1 LASGQGRQA
10 VAAAGVMG
18 RRRRGRWV
26 AAWAAVVAAGAA
38 VMAAWAAGAFS
49 PGSPPAAGGRG
60 ALALATAAV
69 AREDIAAVT
78 PVAATLGYAG
88 SWTVT
93 GQGGGTLTLLPRPG
107 QVISQGQVLYRL
119 DNGSPV
125 VLLYG
130 SIPDW
135 RELSEGTAGAD
146 VSQLNHDLVALGD
159 AERSEVAATGWD
171 YYSPETAYGVQRLQE
186 HLGVSYPLGSLALGP
201 VVFEPEAVRVT
212 RVTGVLG
219 GPVAGPVLQ
228 ATSDRQVVA
237 IQLDVSH
244 ESQVKAGDTVA
255 VTLPDGTTTPGV
267 VSAVGPVATTSSGPN
282 GTITTIP
289 VTVRLTG
296 PDAAGTVNQGPVTV
310 NITTATARDAL
321 TVPVTALLARP
332 GGYVVEVAGPGSS
345 RRYVTVTPGIF
356 DDSNGMVQVTGNL
369 TPGERVVVPAS

>member
-1 LASGQGRQA
+1 LASHLGLQA
-10 VAAAGVMG
+10 VDAVGVTG
-18 RRRRGRWV
+18 RHRRGRRV
-26 AAWAAVVAAGAA
+26 AACVAVVAAGAG
-38 VMAAWAAGAFS
+38 VMSAWAAGAFS
-49 PGSPPAAGGRG
+49 AVSPPGGGRG
-60 ALALATAAV
+60 VPALATAAV
-69 AREDIAAVT
+69 VREDIAAVT

-93 GQGGGTLTLLPRPG
+93 GHGGGTLTLLPRPG
-107 QVISQGQVLYRL
+107 QVISQGQVLYGQ

-135 RELSEGTAGAD
+135 REMSEGTAGAD
-146 VSQLNHDLVALGD
+146 VSQLNHDLVGLGD
-159 AERSEVAATGWD
+159 AERSQIAAAGWD
-171 YYSPETAYGVQRLQE
+171 YYSTETAYGVQRLQE
-186 HLGVSYPLGSLALGP
+186 HLGVSYPLGSLALGQ
-201 VVFEPEAVRVT
+201 VVFEPEAIRVT

-228 ATSDRQVVA
+228 ATSDLQVVA
-237 IQLDVSH
+237 IQLDVTQ
-244 ESQVKAGDTVA
+244 ESQVRAGDTVA
-255 VTLPDGTTTPGV
+255 VKLPDGTTTPGL
-267 VSAVGPVATTSSGPN
+267 VSAVSPVATTASGPN
-282 GTITTIP
+282 GTVTTIP

-296 PDAAGTVNQGPVTV
+296 PAAAGSLDQAPVTV

-321 TVPVTALLARP
+321 VVPVTALLARP

-369 TPGERVVVPAS
+369 TPGERVVVAAR